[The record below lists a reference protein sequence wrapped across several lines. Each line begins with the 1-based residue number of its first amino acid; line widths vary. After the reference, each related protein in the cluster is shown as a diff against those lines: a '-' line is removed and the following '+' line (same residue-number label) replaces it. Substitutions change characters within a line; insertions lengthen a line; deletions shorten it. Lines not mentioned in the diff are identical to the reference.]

1 MSPNVLKRPLAS
13 RSNAEPMVHA
23 PTPKLLRL
31 ARGARVIFH
40 LLGGLVWVLVAFP
53 FFSPARRRWVRT
65 RWSRELLRYFGFTL
79 RIEGALP
86 EQPGLIAA
94 NHVSWI
100 DIFAVNALTPVA
112 FVSKDDVIH
121 WPIIGTLA
129 RHNETIFLQ
138 RGSRGHAHT
147 IGKDMARRLE
157 SGSWLAVFPEG
168 TTTDGSH
175 LHPFHAA
182 LLQPAI
188 DANVP
193 VTPVA
198 LCYEDT
204 AGQRSLLPAYTG
216 DTSLWES
223 FCAIL
228 SARQLVVR
236 LIIGTPVRIESE
248 PGAGN
253 QARKRLAHTLHDE
266 IEKSLYA

>member
-1 MSPNVLKRPLAS
+1 MTA
-13 RSNAEPMVHA
+13 A
-23 PTPKLLRL
+23 PTPKLVRFV
-31 ARGARVIFH
+31 RGARIVVH
-40 LLGGLVWVLVAFP
+40 LLAGLFWVGIAFP
-53 FFSPARRRWVRT
+53 FFSLERRRRIRY
-65 RWSRELLRYFGFTL
+65 RWSRALLNHFGFTL
-79 RIEGALP
+79 KIEGALST
-86 EQPGLIAA
+86 EPGLIAA

-112 FVSKDDVIH
+112 FVSKDDVLH

-138 RGSRGHAHT
+138 RGSRGHAHS
-147 IGKDMARRLE
+147 IGRDMAQRLG
-157 SGSWLAVFPEG
+157 SGNWLAVFPEG
-168 TTTDGSH
+168 TTTDGTH

-188 DANVP
+188 DADVP

-198 LCYEDT
+198 LSYEDR
-204 AGQRSLLPAYTG
+204 AGNRSLLPAYAG

-236 LIIGTPVRIESE
+236 LTIGTPVRVEASS
-248 PGAGN
+248 GN
-253 QARKRLAHTLHDE
+253 QGRKQLAHTLHDA
-266 IEKSLYA
+266 IEKKLYS

>member
-1 MSPNVLKRPLAS
+1 MTPV
-13 RSNAEPMVHA
+13 
-23 PTPKLLRL
+23 PTPKLLRFV
-31 ARGARVIFH
+31 RGARVVIH
-40 LLGGLVWVLVAFP
+40 LLGGLIWVGIAFS
-53 FFSPARRRWVRT
+53 FFSLERRRRIRH
-65 RWSRELLRYFGFTL
+65 RWSRELLQHFGFSL
-79 RIEGALP
+79 KIDGALP
-86 EQPGLIAA
+86 AAAGLIAA

-147 IGKDMARRLE
+147 IGRDMTKRLT
-157 SGSWLAVFPEG
+157 SGNWLAVFPEG
-168 TTTDGSH
+168 TTTDGTH
-175 LHPFHAA
+175 LHAFHGA

-188 DANVP
+188 DADVP

-198 LCYEDT
+198 LSYED
-204 AGQRSLLPAYTG
+204 AQGNRSLLPAYAG

-236 LIIGTPVRIESE
+236 LTIGQPVRVAPDS
-248 PGAGN
+248 GN
-253 QARKRLAHTLHDE
+253 QGRKQLAQTLHDD
-266 IEKSLYA
+266 IEGMLYS

>member
-1 MSPNVLKRPLAS
+1 MAVTS
-13 RSNAEPMVHA
+13 
-23 PTPKLLRL
+23 TPRLLRL
-31 ARGARVIFH
+31 ARGTRVIAH
-40 LLGGLVWVLVAFP
+40 LFGGLFWVLVAFP
-53 FFSPARRRWVRT
+53 FLSPACRRYIRT
-65 RWSRELLRYFGFTL
+65 RWSQQLLRYFGFTL
-79 RIEGALP
+79 KIEGALP
-86 EQPGLIAA
+86 NQPGLIAA

-188 DANVP
+188 DAHVP

-198 LCYEDT
+198 LRYEDP
-204 AGQRSLLPAYTG
+204 AGQRTLLAAYTG
-216 DTSLWES
+216 NTSLWES
-223 FCAIL
+223 FCTIL

-236 LIIGTPVRIESE
+236 LIIGAPVQTAEE
-248 PGAGN
+248 QGPGN
-253 QARKRLAHTLHDE
+253 HARKRLAQTLHNE
-266 IEKSLYA
+266 IEQSLYA

>member
-1 MSPNVLKRPLAS
+1 MA
-13 RSNAEPMVHA
+13 AA
-23 PTPKLLRL
+23 PAPKLYRIV
-31 ARGARVIFH
+31 RGTRVIAH
-40 LLGGLVWVLVAFP
+40 LLIGLFRVALVFP
-53 FFSPARRRWVRT
+53 FCSMGRRRQIRYH
-65 RWSRELLRYFGFTL
+65 WSRRLLSLFGFTL
-79 RIEGALP
+79 KIEGSLP
-86 EQPGLIAA
+86 AQPGLIAA

-157 SGSWLAVFPEG
+157 DGSWLAVFPEG
-168 TTTDGSH
+168 TTTDGTH

-198 LCYEDT
+198 LRYEDPDGNLT
-204 AGQRSLLPAYTG
+204 LLPAYTG

-228 SARQLVVR
+228 AARQLVVR
-236 LIIGTPVRIESE
+236 LSIGPRMQVTADSGP
-248 PGAGN
+248 GN
-253 QARKRLAHTLHDE
+253 QGRKRLAHALRDE
-266 IEKSLYA
+266 IEKTLYS

>member
-1 MSPNVLKRPLAS
+1 MT
-13 RSNAEPMVHA
+13 
-23 PTPKLLRL
+23 PTPNPRLCRLLR
-31 ARGARVIFH
+31 GTRVIVH
-40 LLGGLVWVLVAFP
+40 LLGGLLWVLVAFP
-53 FFSPARRRWVRT
+53 FFSVARRRWVRT
-65 RWSRELLRYFGFTL
+65 RWSQELLRYFGFTL
-79 RIEGALP
+79 KIEGALP
-86 EQPGLIAA
+86 PEPGLIAA

-100 DIFAVNALTPVA
+100 DIFAINALTPVA

-147 IGKDMARRLE
+147 IGKDMAQRLE
-157 SGSWLAVFPEG
+157 HGSWLAVFPEG
-168 TTTDGSH
+168 TTTDGTH

-188 DANVP
+188 DAEVP

-198 LCYEDT
+198 LRYEDT
-204 AGQRSLLPAYTG
+204 DGQRTLLPAYTG

-236 LIIGTPVRIESE
+236 LTIGTPVCIQPEMG
-248 PGAGN
+248 PGN

-266 IEKSLYA
+266 IGKSVYS

>member
-1 MSPNVLKRPLAS
+1 MTA
-13 RSNAEPMVHA
+13 A
-23 PTPKLLRL
+23 PTPKPHRFV
-31 ARGARVIFH
+31 RGVRVVFH
-40 LLGGLVWVLVAFP
+40 LLCGLGWVGIAFP
-53 FFSPARRRWVRT
+53 FFSLERRRWVRY
-65 RWSRELLRYFGFTL
+65 RWSRELLSLFCFEIKISGS
-79 RIEGALP
+79 LP
-86 EQPGLIAA
+86 KTPGLIAA

-100 DIFAVNALTPVA
+100 DIFAMNALTPVA
-112 FVSKDDVIH
+112 FVSKDDVLH

-147 IGKDMARRLE
+147 IGKDMANRLAD
-157 SGSWLAVFPEG
+157 GSWLALFPEG
-168 TTTDGSH
+168 TTTDGTH

-198 LCYEDT
+198 LSYEDT
-204 AGQRSLLPAYTG
+204 HGHRSLLPAYAG
-216 DTSLWES
+216 DTSLWTC

-236 LIIGTPVRIESE
+236 LQIGTPVSIELGS
-248 PGAGN
+248 GN
-253 QARKRLAHTLHDE
+253 RGRKALAQTLHQQINDA
-266 IEKSLYA
+266 LYGDKH

>member
-1 MSPNVLKRPLAS
+1 MTT
-13 RSNAEPMVHA
+13 E
-23 PTPKLLRL
+23 PTPKLLRFV
-31 ARGARVIFH
+31 RGTRVIAH
-40 LLGGLVWVLVAFP
+40 LLGGLVWVAVAFP
-53 FFSPARRRWVRT
+53 FFSLERRRRT
-65 RWSRELLRYFGFTL
+65 RHRWSRELLRHFGFTL
-79 RIEGALP
+79 KIEGALP
-86 EQPGLIAA
+86 AEGGLIAA

-147 IGKDMARRLE
+147 IGRDMAQRLA
-157 SGSWLAVFPEG
+157 GGHWLAVFPEG
-168 TTTDGSH
+168 TTTDGTH
-175 LHPFHAA
+175 LHAFHGA

-198 LCYEDT
+198 LRYEE
-204 AGQRSLLPAYTG
+204 AQGNRSLLPAYAG
-216 DTSLWES
+216 DTSLWQS

-236 LIIGTPVRIESE
+236 LTIGAPTRIE
-248 PGAGN
+248 PGSGN
-253 QARKRLAHTLHDE
+253 LGRKQLAHRLHDE
-266 IEKSLYA
+266 IRRALDF

>member
-1 MSPNVLKRPLAS
+1 MIV
-13 RSNAEPMVHA
+13 A
-23 PTPKLLRL
+23 PTPKLVRF
-31 ARGARVIFH
+31 ARGARVVTH
-40 LLGGLVWVLVAFP
+40 LLGGLLWVGVIFP
-53 FFSPARRRWVRT
+53 FLPLDRRRSVRY
-65 RWSRELLRYFGFTL
+65 RWSRKLLALFAFRLEIVGK
-79 RIEGALP
+79 LP

-129 RHNETIFLQ
+129 RYNETIFLQ

-147 IGKDMARRLE
+147 IGRSMATRLA
-157 SGSWLAVFPEG
+157 SGNWLAVFPEG
-168 TTTDGSH
+168 TTTDGTH
-175 LHPFHAA
+175 LHPFHGA

-198 LCYEDT
+198 LSYEDVM
-204 AGQRSLLPAYTG
+204 GNRSLLPAYAG
-216 DTSLWES
+216 DTSLWHC

-228 SARQLVVR
+228 SARELVVR
-236 LIIGTPVRIESE
+236 LIIGEPVRIDPSL
-248 PGAGN
+248 GN
-253 QARKRLAHTLHDE
+253 QGRKQLAHALHDV
-266 IEKSLYA
+266 IENALYSCPA